1 MRTKLHFS
9 YIQVFIVTIKFRKIF
24 FSVDF
29 RGTKILGVLKIMIYI
44 NFVEKVSLNRI
55 KKHLSAKTLYELGS
69 TKGLEGE
76 LKLILIDK

>member
-1 MRTKLHFS
+1 M
-9 YIQVFIVTIKFRKIF
+9 
-24 FSVDF
+24 
-29 RGTKILGVLKIMIYI
+29 GVLKIMIYI